1 MRPVNVGFQIN
12 VHRVSV
18 RAIMKKSSIV
28 IIASCC
34 AGFILGA
41 VIWFVLPLLVPQFNW
56 RDGLAGWRFWS
67 GSHFSTDARDFFLWS
82 SISAFIGGYIGYRFS
97 RTPK

>member
-1 MRPVNVGFQIN
+1 MLAF
-12 VHRVSV
+12 

-41 VIWFVLPLLVPQFNW
+41 VIWFVLPLLVPQFSW
-56 RDGLAGWRFWS
+56 PDGRYDKSGTEWIFDGTAFRDGEA
-67 GSHFSTDARDFFLWS
+67 FFYLWH
-82 SISAFIGGYIGYRFS
+82 SISAFLGGYIGYRFS